1 MHVVPKGRATGG
13 AKAAPTPGRM
23 TLSNVVRGRLSAKPF
38 RVLLHAIDGVGK
50 STWAAG
56 APNPIFVC
64 SEEGTA
70 HLDVA
75 RFPTPKAWADVLE
88 AVRVL
93 TNEEHDFKTLVIDT
107 LDWLEPMCWAH
118 TCALGGKSDIESF
131 GYGKGFQAAL
141 EHWRALY
148 VRLDAMVKAK
158 GMHTVLIAHSAI
170 KRVDDPQTGPF
181 DRYRIKLHDRASDL
195 AREWVDAVLF
205 ARHEVFT
212 VEKNGKMRGKSS
224 GARVM
229 HTRWTAAFDAK
240 NRFDLPDTL
249 PLDWDEFETAAR
261 AGEPRASDALRREIG
276 ELLPQLPEAERV
288 KAQIALAD
296 WAANNPG
303 RLARLLD
310 KVRAKVSLLE
320 EVGEDG
326 SAPPAPAADEAEDD
340 PVPSDRPPADAKDP
354 WGLSPTAEPSP
365 APPPARPT
373 PRADAPVVEAAQ
385 AYTPEA
391 PLRLTAPDQ
400 HTTAPA
406 AAFLAESTPKPPE
419 ARPSPRPGAPPPGLA
434 GHIERHRLWMPAT
447 VTWTP
452 KPSKKSPKPEPI
464 TKTGRQRIDSLL
476 AHGAVNEVQMRDAIE
491 AFWAHVGPKGLREFV
506 EGESKRRG
514 ADPAGVLGELDA
526 GRLTVG
532 EAALVAEGEPWPA
545 RLGKV
550 EAPAPAESKPSAPDP
565 ADTPQAVHKRYLER
579 IAAASLRDLA
589 DIAGELS
596 PDPRLEESDKWP
608 LYKAIRE
615 KEAALGQ
622 APKVIGGKGGEES

>member
-1 MHVVPKGRATGG
+1 MHVVPKGRTAG
-13 AKAAPTPGRM
+13 AKSSPTPGRM

-93 TNEEHDFKTLVIDT
+93 TNDEHDFKTLVIDT

-118 TCALGGKSDIESF
+118 TCAMGGKSDIEAF
-131 GYGKGFQAAL
+131 GFGKGFAAAL
-141 EHWRALY
+141 DHWRALY
-148 VRLDAMVKAK
+148 ARLDAMVKAK
-158 GMHTVLIAHSAI
+158 GMHTILIAHSAI

-212 VEKNGKMRGKSS
+212 VEKNGKMRGKSN

-229 HTRWTAAFDAK
+229 HTRWSAAFDAK
-240 NRFDLPDTL
+240 NRFDLPETL

-276 ELLPQLPEAERV
+276 ELLPMLSEGERV
-288 KAQIALAD
+288 KAQVAMAD

-320 EVGEDG
+320 EAGEEG
-326 SAPPAPAADEAEDD
+326 PAQAPAPAAGEPEDD
-340 PVPSDRPPADAKDP
+340 PVPSERPPADAKDP
-354 WGLSPTAEPSP
+354 WGLNPTAEP
-365 APPPARPT
+365 PPAHPPALPT
-373 PRADAPVVEAAQ
+373 PRADAPVVEAAP
-385 AYTPEA
+385 AYTPETT
-391 PLRLTAPDQ
+391 LRLTPPDQ
-400 HTTAPA
+400 HVTAPA
-406 AAFLAESTPKPPE
+406 ATFLAETTPKPPPARE
-419 ARPSPRPGAPPPGLA
+419 SPRAEVPALDIITAKLKAHLEGARMHLPDRVSVKGVEKTRAEFHRGLVEWAGADATRLEQAIEGLWKQVPKKQFDAHVEALASRYQGGADFLAGLRAEKSTRARIALALDGPARPVDLTPP
-434 GHIERHRLWMPAT
+434 
-447 VTWTP
+447 
-452 KPSKKSPKPEPI
+452 K
-464 TKTGRQRIDSLL
+464 
-476 AHGAVNEVQMRDAIE
+476 
-491 AFWAHVGPKGLREFV
+491 
-506 EGESKRRG
+506 
-514 ADPAGVLGELDA
+514 
-526 GRLTVG
+526 
-532 EAALVAEGEPWPA
+532 
-545 RLGKV
+545 
-550 EAPAPAESKPSAPDP
+550 APAEADDP
-565 ADTPQAVHKRYLER
+565 ETVASTYVADARDAQSVGDLDELE
-579 IAAASLRDLA
+579 AGLRD
-589 DIAGELS
+589 
-596 PDPRLEESDKWP
+596 DPRVGGEHKARAERAISARRVTLEKMT
-608 LYKAIRE
+608 
-615 KEAALGQ
+615 
-622 APKVIGGKGGEES
+622 IGGKGGEES